1 MSFLEQDVVVDPDIN
16 DNVENIV
23 DLKPRKSLSY
33 KGEDTG
39 DEIQY
44 K

>member
-23 DLKPRKSLSY
+23 DLKPRKFLSY